1 MNSYKVE
8 YWYLHFI
15 GKEDTG
21 YDYDIVDVE
30 AEDEATALKI
40 AEIKAPRGCLLYTS
54 PSPRD

>member
-1 MNSYKVE
+1 MHSYKVE

-30 AEDEATALKI
+30 AEDEATAIKI
-40 AEIKAPRGCLLYTS
+40 AEIKAPRGAKKFKIVE
-54 PSPRD
+54 